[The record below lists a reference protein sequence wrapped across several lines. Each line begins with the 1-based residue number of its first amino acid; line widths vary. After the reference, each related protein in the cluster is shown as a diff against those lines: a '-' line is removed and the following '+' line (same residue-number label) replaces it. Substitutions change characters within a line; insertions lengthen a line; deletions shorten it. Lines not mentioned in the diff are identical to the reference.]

1 MINILAAKRQDLIL
15 ALINEKGFI
24 KIKEIENQFS
34 ISKMTALRD
43 LKALEEKG
51 FINKVHGGAMK
62 KDISQYEPSFEEKDA
77 TASKEKEV
85 IAKYA
90 AENVINESDIISLG
104 AGSTITK
111 IIPYLKQKNLTIL
124 TNGLKT
130 IVNIA
135 KYGPHFTL
143 MGSGGELRKPAMIF
157 VGPEAENFFKRNK
170 ADTVILSG
178 TGLTIKDGITD
189 PDPLDAEVK
198 KVMCENAKKVI
209 FLMDSTKIDNV
220 SLVSMMELKN
230 IDLLIIDDKVPEA
243 FIKKLKNNNINF
255 KIVK

>member
-1 MINILAAKRQDLIL
+1 
-15 ALINEKGFI
+15 
-24 KIKEIENQFS
+24 
-34 ISKMTALRD
+34 MTALRD

-62 KDISQYEPSFEEKDA
+62 KDLSQLEPSFEEKDA

-85 IAKYA
+85 VAKHA
-90 AENVINESDIISLG
+90 ANNVINESDIVSFG

-130 IVNIA
+130 MVNIA
-135 KYGPHFTL
+135 KHTPHFTL

-157 VGPEAENFFKRNK
+157 VGPEAETFFTRHK
-170 ADTVILSG
+170 ADVVILSG

-198 KVMCENAKKVI
+198 KKMCENAKRVI
-209 FLMDSTKIDNV
+209 FLMDSTKIGKR
-220 SLVSMMELKN
+220 SLVSMMALKN
-230 IDLLIIDDKVPEA
+230 IDLLIMDDKTPEA
-243 FIKKLKNNNINF
+243 FIKKLKESNINF
-255 KIVK
+255 EIVK